1 VLLGHAPT
9 TNAVRMRSLRFPVRA
24 RPVLVIAVALALSA
38 GATAAAGVALNTIPD
53 PPAPPL
59 GWAVNGAAQPVPAG
73 FQLTRAGHH
82 DEAGSAFW
90 TTAVTTADPISIA
103 FDASMSGGGPV
114 GADGITLVFA
124 DALHG
129 GDPHVAG
136 ESASALGYGGI
147 PGIAVT
153 LDTYRNIGEPNG
165 NFIGIANGLDDN
177 GVPAYIAKTTDIPDL
192 RAAVHHF
199 EIDAMPNRLA
209 IIVDGRTV
217 LASAV
222 PLPTRAYVGFTA
234 ANGGYTDNHIVTNI
248 SADAASGIGS
258 IGSDGSVP
266 TTSPTTSPTTP
277 PVVTSTA
284 TDVPPASAGYFSLLP
299 PGSALPTDTQC
310 AARVHLSSWE
320 PRPDNTT
327 ANHTTPPSPPDLAT
341 FSQWN
346 STWNNTYRTRID
358 GNYTGTTDEIAQWA
372 ACKWGWPDNLVR
384 AQMIQE
390 SNWRQ
395 SNQGDPEPRTNGHC
409 VYDDTTNPCPTSF
422 SIIQVKWYFHPAVA
436 SSASPQSSYPWIK
449 TSTAYALDLELAEMR
464 GCYDGMSNYL
474 GNTKGDLWG
483 CIQSWYSG
491 TWTPNGSTY
500 ANNVATIQNTKPWLT
515 WKG

>member
-1 VLLGHAPT
+1 
-9 TNAVRMRSLRFPVRA
+9 MRTLRVPVRA
-24 RPVLVIAVALALSA
+24 RPVLVIAVALVLSA

-59 GWAVNGAAQPVPAG
+59 GWAVNGAAVPVPAG
-73 FQLTRAGHH
+73 FQLTRAGQH

-90 TTAVTTADPISIA
+90 TTPVTLAGPTSIA

-153 LDTYRNIGEPNG
+153 LDTYENIGEPNG

-177 GVPAYIAKTTDIPDL
+177 GVPAYIAKTTAVADL

-199 EIDAMPNRLA
+199 EIDVTTNHLTVL
-209 IIVDGRTV
+209 VDGRNA
-217 LASAV
+217 LASTVA
-222 PLPTRAYVGFTA
+222 LPTRAYVGFTA

-266 TTSPTTSPTTP
+266 TTSPAPPPTTQP
-277 PVVTSTA
+277 LVTA
-284 TDVPPASAGYFSLLP
+284 TVADVPPVSGGYFAMLP
-299 PGSALPTDTQC
+299 PGSALPSDAEC
-310 AARVHLSSWE
+310 AARVHPSSWE
-320 PRPDNTT
+320 PRPENTT
-327 ANHTTPPSPPDLAT
+327 ANHTTPSPPPDLAP

-346 STWNNTYRTRID
+346 STWNATYRTRVD

-395 SNQGDPEPRTNGHC
+395 SNQGDREPATNGHC
-409 VYDDTTNPCPTSF
+409 VFDDTSNPCATSF
-422 SIIQVKWYFHPAVA
+422 SIIQVKWYFHPAGVP
-436 SSASPQSSYPWIK
+436 STSPQSSYPWIK

-464 GCYDGMSNYL
+464 GCYDGMSTYL
-474 GNTKGDLWG
+474 GNTQGDTWG
-483 CIQSWYSG
+483 CVQSWYSG
-491 TWTPNGSTY
+491 TWTPGGSAY
-500 ANNVATIQNTKPWLT
+500 AQSVSNILNTKPWLT
-515 WKG
+515 WNG